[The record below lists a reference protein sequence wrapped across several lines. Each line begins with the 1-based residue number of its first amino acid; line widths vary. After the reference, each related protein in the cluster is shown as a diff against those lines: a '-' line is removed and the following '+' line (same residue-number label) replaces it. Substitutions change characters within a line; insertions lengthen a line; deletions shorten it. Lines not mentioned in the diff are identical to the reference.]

1 MQFERI
7 RAGTL
12 ASYARHVL
20 ESVRLARSDFPLTIP
35 VRLPDLDVAVHLQ
48 DGVLARSIERN
59 LVQTNGTS
67 LNGRRQS
74 IEIFIAHPG
83 IYGVPPPA
91 AWGDE
96 PYWPHEI
103 ATSLDREA
111 MRASYFHDLDH
122 WQFFDAEAAFGVE
135 LMRGPDDYPPW
146 EPSAPLRPFL
156 HWHYASRGMRL
167 AHCGTLGL
175 NGSGILLAGSGG
187 AGKSGTVVA
196 GLLNGLQ
203 SVGDDYILLDAND
216 EVVGYPVFASLKQD
230 QAGFDRLGL
239 KDRLAFSGP
248 LNWQGKYEFRMGDIC
263 DGSPPAKLLI
273 KALLVPRI
281 TGAVKTRIEPISRRD
296 AMLAFAPSSIHQM
309 PGERESGFAFFSRV
323 ANSLPSFA
331 LELGKDPADI
341 AHTIAEF
348 LEQAA

>member
-12 ASYARHVL
+12 ADYARYVL
-20 ESVRLARSDFPLTIP
+20 KSVRLARSDFPLTVP
-35 VRLPDLDVAVHLQ
+35 VRLPALDVEVHLQ

-59 LVQTNGTS
+59 LVQARGAS

-83 IYGVPPPA
+83 IDSVPPPA
-91 AWGDE
+91 AWGEE

-103 ATSLDREA
+103 ATSLRPEA
-111 MRASYFHDLDH
+111 LCASYFHDLDH

-135 LMRGPDDYPPW
+135 LLRGPDAYPPW

-156 HWHYASRGMRL
+156 HWQYARQGMRL

-175 NGSGILLAGSGG
+175 NGSGVLLAGSGG

-203 SVGDDYILLDAND
+203 SVGDDYVLLDAK
-216 EVVGYPVFASLKQD
+216 EEIVGYPVFSTLKQD

-239 KDRLAFSGP
+239 KDRLATSGP
-248 LNWQGKYEFRMGDIC
+248 LNWQGKYEFRMGDLC
-263 DGSPPAKLLI
+263 EGSPPAQLLM

-281 TGAVKTRIEPISRRD
+281 TGAAKTRIAPISRRD

-323 ANSLPSFA
+323 ANSLPCFV
-331 LELGKDPADI
+331 LELGRDPVDI
-341 AHTIAEF
+341 AHTIAAF
-348 LEQAA
+348 LEKPA